1 MGDQKGSGTAQEKV
15 YQWQQHPSSVQRAA
29 KLIATEIRDL
39 TREPFVS
46 VGRRINSSPNFDVFE
61 TGK

>member
-1 MGDQKGSGTAQEKV
+1 MGDQKVVGQHKKRFTSGS
-15 YQWQQHPSSVQRAA
+15 SSIQRDA
-29 KLIATEIRDL
+29 KLIAAEIRAL
-39 TREPFVS
+39 TRKPFVS

>member
-1 MGDQKGSGTAQEKV
+1 MVDQKVVGQHRKRFTSGS
-15 YQWQQHPSSVQRAA
+15 SIQRAA
-29 KLIATEIRDL
+29 KLIAAEIRAL
-39 TREPFVS
+39 TRKPFVS